1 MQDTCG
7 LIDRISLLAF
17 FFIKATDCSPMCMR
31 RVGVACTQGL
41 GMSTRDVWR
50 YMVRGQTERERERER
65 EREKK
70 RGKEKETEE
79 KQRPANQKHSIYT
92 RRPHM
97 NEAVASAG
105 PGTTPGHHTCWNSDM
120 KAILSLVSR
129 ETEKEKEKERERERH
144 LP

>member
-1 MQDTCG
+1 MHSRFGDVHQRCMEIYG
-7 LIDRISLLAF
+7 SR
-17 FFIKATDCSPMCMR
+17 TD
-31 RVGVACTQGL
+31 
-41 GMSTRDVWR
+41 
-50 YMVRGQTERERERER
+50 R

-105 PGTTPGHHTCWNSDM
+105 PGTTPGHHTWWNSDM
-120 KAILSLVSR
+120 TAILSLVS
-129 ETEKEKEKERERERH
+129 
-144 LP
+144 

>member
-70 RGKEKETEE
+70 REDTTKE
-79 KQRPANQKHSIYT
+79 I
-92 RRPHM
+92 
-97 NEAVASAG
+97 
-105 PGTTPGHHTCWNSDM
+105 
-120 KAILSLVSR
+120 
-129 ETEKEKEKERERERH
+129 EREDI
-144 LP
+144 